1 MAVDLRSYVFL
12 DSLQPQM
19 AAFIGSTAR
28 GFLPL
33 AGDASLWVE
42 ISPGIEINRITDVA
56 LKSTK
61 VRPAVQ
67 VVERLFGLLEV
78 HSADQAEVRA
88 AGEAI
93 LDALDVQAEDR
104 WKPMIHSSQI
114 IRRVDAHQTQLINR
128 NRNGMMLIADQT
140 LYVME
145 VEPAAYAVLAA
156 NEAEKAAKINIVEVR
171 PFGSFGRVYL
181 VARSGTS
188 WPATPQRCKPSR
200 TSPGAWSSP
209 GEKLRA
215 SHVPCDTVHSNK
227 EDSIQMAEALGM
239 IETRG
244 FAAVVEAADAMVK
257 AAKVE
262 LVSYEKTGGGYVTA
276 IVRGDVA
283 ACKAA
288 VEAGVRGA
296 EKVGEVVSVHVIP
309 RPHVNIDMVLPLGRR
324 EQVLKEL
331 GE

>member
-1 MAVDLRSYVFL
+1 MTVDLRSYVFL

-56 LKSTK
+56 LKATK

-78 HSADQAEVRA
+78 HSPDQAEVRA
-88 AGEAI
+88 AGAAI
-93 LDALDVQAEDR
+93 LEALDLHPEER
-104 WKPMIHSSQI
+104 WKPRIYSSQI

-140 LYVME
+140 LYIME

-156 NEAEKAAKINIVEVR
+156 NEAEKAAHINIVEVR

-181 VARSGTS
+181 G
-188 WPATPQRCKPSR
+188 
-200 TSPGAWSSP
+200 
-209 GEKLRA
+209 GEER
-215 SHVPCDTVHSNK
+215 D
-227 EDSIQMAEALGM
+227 IMAGY
-239 IETRG
+239 T
-244 FAAVVEAADAMVK
+244 AAVQAIEDIIGRSVE
-257 AAKVE
+257 
-262 LVSYEKTGGGYVTA
+262 S
-276 IVRGDVA
+276 
-283 ACKAA
+283 
-288 VEAGVRGA
+288 
-296 EKVGEVVSVHVIP
+296 
-309 RPHVNIDMVLPLGRR
+309 RR
-324 EQVLKEL
+324 RD
-331 GE
+331 

>member
-1 MAVDLRSYVFL
+1 MAVDLRAYVFL

-78 HSADQAEVRA
+78 HSPDQAEVRA
-88 AGEAI
+88 SGAAI
-93 LDALDVQAEDR
+93 LEALDVHSDDR
-104 WKPMIHSSQI
+104 WKPIIHSSQI

-145 VEPAAYAVLAA
+145 LEPAAYAVLAA
-156 NEAEKAAKINIVEVR
+156 NEAEKAADINIVEVR

-181 VARSGTS
+181 G
-188 WPATPQRCKPSR
+188 
-200 TSPGAWSSP
+200 
-209 GEKLRA
+209 GEER
-215 SHVPCDTVHSNK
+215 D
-227 EDSIQMAEALGM
+227 IMAGY
-239 IETRG
+239 T
-244 FAAVVEAADAMVK
+244 AAVQAIEDLTGRTVE
-257 AAKVE
+257 
-262 LVSYEKTGGGYVTA
+262 S
-276 IVRGDVA
+276 
-283 ACKAA
+283 
-288 VEAGVRGA
+288 
-296 EKVGEVVSVHVIP
+296 
-309 RPHVNIDMVLPLGRR
+309 RR
-324 EQVLKEL
+324 KD
-331 GE
+331 